1 MSTTKY
7 ATWALVFGSR
17 SPREDVDN
25 FAADFAV
32 DFNLDA
38 IEKEYRTAVAA
49 LLPGSMQLVGEEFI
63 ADVADPEISED
74 WAADLHEQNLFTQ
87 ADEMRQMF
95 EANPSIEVPSIEVLG
110 PNPSHSAMHRRTRS

>member
-32 DFNLDA
+32 DDFNLDA
-38 IEKEYRTAVAA
+38 IEKEYRTAIAA

-87 ADEMRQMF
+87 ADEMGQMF
-95 EANPSIEVPSIEVLG
+95 EANPSLEVLG
-110 PNPSHSAMHRRTRS
+110 PNPSHSAMRRKTRS

>member
-25 FAADFAV
+25 FAAGYAV
-32 DFNLDA
+32 DFNIDA

-63 ADVADPEISED
+63 ADVADPEILED
-74 WAADLHEQNLFTQ
+74 WADTLREQDLFTV
-87 ADEMRQMF
+87 ADEMGQMF
-95 EANPSIEVPSIEVLG
+95 EMNPSL
-110 PNPSHSAMHRRTRS
+110 T